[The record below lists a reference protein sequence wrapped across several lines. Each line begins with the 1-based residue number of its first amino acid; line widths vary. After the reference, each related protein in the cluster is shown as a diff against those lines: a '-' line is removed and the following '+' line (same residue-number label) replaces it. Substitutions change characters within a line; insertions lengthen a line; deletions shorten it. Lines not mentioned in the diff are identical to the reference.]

1 MPLGFIPVQK
11 TEKGVICLIAPNT
24 PNFERKIA
32 DSMKL
37 PLGSVQK
44 ALQLLQEGNTIPFIA
59 RYRKEV
65 TGKLDEVQLRDIS
78 RLFEQETKL
87 HERKADVV
95 RLIEEQGVFDDTTLQ
110 VKITTAIE
118 KAQTL
123 SEVDDV
129 YRPYRKAR
137 KTRASVAKEQGLL
150 PLYLWLVEH
159 GQEHHGDEQVI
170 ARYAISFVNE
180 QKRVLNVEDAIQGAM
195 DILAQV
201 VADEPSVRRYLRSI
215 TLSQGSLCAKG
226 PDESISSVYDMYYQY
241 EEKLSK
247 IPHYRVLA
255 MNRGERDGVLKL
267 SIVAP
272 EREITA
278 YLNREFNRSSSWLL
292 DRIRLALADAYT
304 RLIAPSIER
313 QLRQEL
319 TQQAQ
324 EHATVI
330 FAKNLRQL
338 LLQPPIRQHVVLG
351 VDPAFRT
358 GCKLAVVDETG
369 KLLAVDVVYPTAPQH
384 KITEARQIILRL
396 VEAHHVSLIAIGNGT
411 ASRETELFIVDC
423 LHAYQE
429 STGQQVPYIM
439 VSEAGASVYSAS
451 DVAREEFPLL
461 DLSLRSAV
469 SIARR
474 IQDPLAELV
483 KIDPKAIGVGQY
495 QHDIAAKT
503 LDDQLQA
510 VVEMAVNEVGVDVNT
525 ASWRLLHYVSGLNKT
540 TSKNIV
546 LYREQHGRF
555 HRRQD
560 LALVPRLGAKT
571 FEQCVGFLR
580 IPDGEDPLD
589 ATPIHVESYAIAKQL
604 LKKVGAA
611 QDALS
616 DEAKRLALVECLRSY
631 NIAALSEEL
640 GVGVPTMEDIITA
653 FAQKGRDVR
662 DNLSSPTMRTDVL
675 HLEDVYPGMMMV
687 GTVRN
692 VVDFGAFVDVGLK
705 QDGLVHISQVANH
718 YVAHPMDVVAIGDV
732 VNVWVLEID
741 QKKGRLSLT
750 MRKPE

>member
-1 MPLGFIPVQK
+1 MNAL
-11 TEKGVICLIAPNT
+11 EK

-32 DSMKL
+32 DNLGL
-37 PLGSVQK
+37 PIGSIQK
-44 ALQLLQEGNTIPFIA
+44 ALQLLEEGNTIPFIA
-59 RYRKEV
+59 RYRKEM

-78 RLFEQETKL
+78 RLFLQETKL
-87 HERKADVV
+87 HERKLDVL
-95 RLIEEQGVFDDTTLQ
+95 RLIEEQGVFNDDELKA
-110 VKITTAIE
+110 KITSDIV

-137 KTRASVAKEQGLL
+137 KTRSSMAKEQGLL
-150 PLYLWLVEH
+150 PLYLWLVEK
-159 GQEHHGDEQVI
+159 GQEHHFDEQEIV
-170 ARYAISFVNE
+170 RYAMSFVDE
-180 QKRVLNVEDAIQGAM
+180 QKGVLKVDDALQGAM
-195 DILAQV
+195 DIFAQI
-201 VADEPSVRRYLRSI
+201 VADDPAVRRYVRSI
-215 TLSQGSLCAKG
+215 TLNQGSLCAKG
-226 PDESISSVYDMYYQY
+226 PQEPTLSVYDMYYNY

-255 MNRGERDGVLKL
+255 MNRGERDGILSL
-267 SIVAP
+267 SIIAP
-272 EREITA
+272 QKEIIA
-278 YLNREFNRSSSWLL
+278 YLNREFNCSSAWLFERMQVALL
-292 DRIRLALADAYT
+292 DSYT

-319 TQQAQ
+319 TEQAQ

-338 LLQPPIRQHVVLG
+338 LLQPPIRQRIVLG

-369 KLLAVDVVYPTAPQH
+369 KLLAVDVIYPTAPQH
-384 KITEARQIILRL
+384 KVTEARETVLRL
-396 VEAHHVSLIAIGNGT
+396 VETHHISLVAIGNGT
-411 ASRETELFIVDC
+411 ASRETELFVVDC
-423 LHAYQE
+423 LHTYQDK
-429 STGQQVPYIM
+429 TGQQVPYIM

-451 DVAREEFPLL
+451 DVAREEFPQL

-474 IQDPLAELV
+474 VQDPLAELV

-495 QHDIAAKT
+495 QHDIAAKI

-546 LYREQHGRF
+546 LYREQNGRF
-555 HRRQD
+555 RRRKD

-580 IPDGEDPLD
+580 IADGEEPFD

-604 LKKVGAA
+604 LKKVGAT

-616 DEAKRLALVECLRSY
+616 DEATRQALVERLRACNLVS
-631 NIAALSEEL
+631 LSEEL
-640 GVGVPTMEDIITA
+640 EVGVPTIEDMITA

-662 DNLSSPTMRTDVL
+662 DNLNSPAMRTDVL
-675 HLEDVYPGMMMV
+675 HLEDVQVGMMMM

-705 QDGLVHISQVANH
+705 QDGLVHISQLTKQ
-718 YVAHPMDVVAIGDV
+718 YVAHPMNVVAVGDV
-732 VNVWVLEID
+732 VTVWVLAID
-741 QKKGRLSLT
+741 QERGRLSLT